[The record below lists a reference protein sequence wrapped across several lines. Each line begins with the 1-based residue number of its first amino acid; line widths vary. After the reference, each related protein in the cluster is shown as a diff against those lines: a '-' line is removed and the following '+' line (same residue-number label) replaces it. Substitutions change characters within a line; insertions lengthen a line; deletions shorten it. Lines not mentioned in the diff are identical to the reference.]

1 MNKETYNKQ
10 SIIMGT
16 LTENLNRATSLL
28 IIQIGRDDGKEKI
41 ESLEK
46 TPGKKSLQG

>member
-1 MNKETYNKQ
+1 
-10 SIIMGT
+10 MG
-16 LTENLNRATSLL
+16 TENLNRATPLL

-41 ESLEK
+41 EGLEK